1 MKKKIL
7 VQIGMAPM
15 LVLFLLSCGQGEAMP
30 QQTEI
35 PSETVAETPEPTP
48 ASPGTPEELRRAI
61 AQAGPGESDLKREYY
76 EQLLSMDAFEEADYA
91 ALSGVYGELGEKAL
105 QRDML
110 EKALRLYPSREYAGQ
125 VSAIVVETD
134 DSDAREL
141 YHRVDSLIKTVLSER
156 DRRILLLRDYSG
168 WEMADIAA
176 ELGLTEA
183 NVRVVLSRARR
194 AVAKAY
200 KSASHD

>member
-1 MKKKIL
+1 MESERFTGIFTRL
-7 VQIGMAPM
+7 QARLHHAASRM
-15 LVLFLLSCGQGEAMP
+15 LGSDDEAADALQDAFCALWGRRGEIVDERA
-30 QQTEI
+30 
-35 PSETVAETPEPTP
+35 AEGLAVVSVRNRCLDTL
-48 ASPGTPEELRRAI
+48 GRRRAH
-61 AQAGPGESDLKREYY
+61 GTVTL
-76 EQLLSMDAFEEADYA
+76 ADGMEWA
-91 ALSGVYGELGEKAL
+91 A
-105 QRDML
+105 D
-110 EKALRLYPSREYAGQ
+110 
-125 VSAIVVETD
+125 TD

>member
-1 MKKKIL
+1 MAL
-7 VQIGMAPM
+7 ADGMEWA
-15 LVLFLLSCGQGEAMP
+15 
-30 QQTEI
+30 
-35 PSETVAETPEPTP
+35 
-48 ASPGTPEELRRAI
+48 
-61 AQAGPGESDLKREYY
+61 
-76 EQLLSMDAFEEADYA
+76 AD
-91 ALSGVYGELGEKAL
+91 
-105 QRDML
+105 
-110 EKALRLYPSREYAGQ
+110 
-125 VSAIVVETD
+125 TD
-134 DSDAREL
+134 DSDTREL

>member
-1 MKKKIL
+1 MTALSLFFNIFVANGQSLRIL
-7 VQIGMAPM
+7 GVKRIKTMESERFTGIFTRLQARLHHAASRM
-15 LVLFLLSCGQGEAMP
+15 LGSDDEAADALQDAFCALWGRRGEIVDERAAEGLAVVSVRNRCLD
-30 QQTEI
+30 TLRRRRAHG
-35 PSETVAETPEPTP
+35 TVA
-48 ASPGTPEELRRAI
+48 L
-61 AQAGPGESDLKREYY
+61 
-76 EQLLSMDAFEEADYA
+76 ADGMEWA
-91 ALSGVYGELGEKAL
+91 A
-105 QRDML
+105 D
-110 EKALRLYPSREYAGQ
+110 
-125 VSAIVVETD
+125 TD
-134 DSDAREL
+134 DSDTREL

-176 ELGLTEA
+176 ELGLTET